1 MKPDKKQLLQAVAEF
16 LMNDVRPA
24 IQDPRLSFR
33 VLIAS
38 NLARI
43 AATELSA
50 DDPYDVEQRLR
61 WKELAAR
68 VREGKLDEAQLD
80 DARKQLMIELRERLQ
95 VDNPTFDLRADVD

>member
-1 MKPDKKQLLQAVAEF
+1 MKPDKKQLLQSVAEF

-24 IQDPRLSFR
+24 INDPRLSFR

-61 WKELAAR
+61 WKDLAAR
-68 VREGKLDEAQLD
+68 VREGKLDEAQLVE
-80 DARKQLMIELRERLQ
+80 ARKQMMIELRERLQ
-95 VDNPTFDLRADVD
+95 IDNPGFDLRAEID